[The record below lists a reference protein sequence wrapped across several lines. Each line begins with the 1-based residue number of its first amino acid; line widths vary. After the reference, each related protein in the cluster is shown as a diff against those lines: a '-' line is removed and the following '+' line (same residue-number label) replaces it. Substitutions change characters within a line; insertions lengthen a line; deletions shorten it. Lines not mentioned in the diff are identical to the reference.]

1 MIALYDNF
9 DETKM
14 IQNYIKIALRNILK
28 NKGYAA
34 INIIGLAMGLAC
46 CLLIVIY
53 LQNELSYD
61 RYHDNK
67 ERIYRIV
74 HEYKDPSGNEQE
86 QIWGNA
92 PIGEALKSD
101 FPEIEKV
108 VQFSG
113 QTSILLRQ
121 GDKKFQE
128 ENVFFMD
135 STAFD
140 VFSWKVLAGNPHTA
154 LKDPYTVVLT
164 ESTAKKYFGNQNP
177 IGKTLEGGLAAG
189 RANAGSYK
197 VTAVMQDIPANSH
210 FTFDAL
216 LSMSTF
222 RKQRPGI
229 FEKEG
234 WDYVDFYTYF
244 LTSKQFDAGK
254 FNQKIPDFLQR
265 HLPPDG
271 NTNAR
276 YNFHIEP
283 LLSAYM
289 HSAADRQPGTTGS
302 YQNLY
307 IFGIIAGFILL
318 IACVNFMNLATSR
331 SMERAKEVGVR
342 KYVGASRS
350 SLIFQFMSES
360 LTLVLISGML
370 AIVIVLACL
379 PFLGAFSG
387 KQINYS
393 ALQNSTTWSIFILT
407 TMFTGILA
415 ASYPALVLASFN
427 PIKVLK
433 GTFGNSK
440 GGALVRR
447 GLVVFQFCLSIALI
461 AGTVIVFSQLNQ
473 LQQQDLGF
481 QKEQRLVIDYNFDE
495 KVNNN
500 LEAIKSMFA
509 KDKDILS
516 VTASR
521 TVPGTFLPNAGT
533 EIISEDGTMTSF
545 APFLYEVDVDFIP
558 NIGVKM
564 AAGRA
569 YSRDFPA
576 DTAHSL
582 VINEA
587 AAKLWGYKNPQ
598 DIIGKQF
605 RQWGKEGTVIGVVKD
620 FNYLSLHRKIEPLA
634 LRLEP
639 SSSRYLTLQIGRAN
653 QSETIERIGKLWTEL
668 VPHRPFLYSFLDES
682 FNRQYEADFNFRRLF
697 SAFSGFALF
706 IACLGLLG
714 LVTYTAQQRT
724 KEIGVRKVLGAS
736 IYNLVLLLT
745 SDFIRLL
752 VVALCIATPLSWI
765 AMNKWLDNF
774 AYHIQPKWWMFA
786 FAGFAAV
793 VIALITVSFQTF
805 KAANANPVNSLRDE

>member
-1 MIALYDNF
+1 
-9 DETKM
+9 M
-14 IQNYIKIALRNILK
+14 IQNYIKIAWRNILK
-28 NKGYAA
+28 NRGYAT
-34 INIIGLAMGLAC
+34 INIVGLAIGLAC

-53 LQNELSYD
+53 VQHELSYD
-61 RYHDNK
+61 KYHVNK
-67 ERIYRIV
+67 DRIFRVV
-74 HEYKDPSGNEQE
+74 HDYKEVGSTEQH

-92 PIGEALKSD
+92 PIGEALKAD
-101 FPEIEKV
+101 FPEIEKI

-113 QTSILLRQ
+113 QTSILLKQ
-121 GDKKFQE
+121 GENRFQE

-140 VFSWKVLAGNPHTA
+140 VFSWKILAGNPHTA
-154 LKDPYTVVLT
+154 LKNAYSVVLT
-164 ESTAKKYFGNQNP
+164 ESTAKKYFGDQNP
-177 IGKTLEGGLAAG
+177 IGKTIEGGLAAG
-189 RANAGSYK
+189 RADAGLYT
-197 VTAVMQDIPANSH
+197 VTAVMADVPANSH

-222 RKQRPGI
+222 RKARPDV

-244 LTSKQFDAGK
+244 LTSKEFDPTK
-254 FNQKIPDFLQR
+254 FNQKIPDFLKR
-265 HLPPDG
+265 HIQVHE
-271 NTNAR
+271 NASSK
-276 YNFHIEP
+276 YGFHLEP
-283 LLSAYM
+283 MLQAYM
-289 HSAADRQPGTTGS
+289 HSTADRQPGTTGS
-302 YQNLY
+302 FQNLY
-307 IFGIIAGFILL
+307 IFAIIGGFILL

-342 KYVGASRS
+342 KAIGANKSN
-350 SLIFQFMSES
+350 LILQFMSES
-360 LTLVLISGML
+360 LVLVFIGGIL
-370 AIVIVLACL
+370 AIGLVIAFL
-379 PFLGAFSG
+379 PFMEVFSG
-387 KQINYS
+387 KQFGYS
-393 ALQNSTTWSIFILT
+393 TLLNSTTWTIFFLVTLI
-407 TMFTGILA
+407 TGILA
-415 ASYPALVLASFN
+415 ASYPALILANFK

-433 GTFGNSK
+433 GTFSSSK
-440 GGALVRR
+440 GGTLLRR

-481 QKEQRLVIDYNFDE
+481 QKAQRLIIDYNFDE

-500 LEAIKSMFA
+500 LEAIKNTLA
-509 KDKDILS
+509 KDKDVQS

-521 TVPGTFLPNAGT
+521 TVPGAFFPNAGT
-533 EIISEDGTMTSF
+533 EILSTDGKMINF
-545 APFLYEVDVDFIP
+545 APSLYEVDIDFIP
-558 NIGVKM
+558 NMGIKM

-576 DTAHSL
+576 DSAHSL
-582 VINEA
+582 VINES
-587 AAKLWGYKNPQ
+587 AAKLWGYSNPQ

-639 SSSRYLTLQIGRAN
+639 SSSRYLTVNLQNVN
-653 QSETIERIGKLWTEL
+653 QQTIDRMGKLWAEL
-668 VPHRPFLYSFLDES
+668 APHRPFLYSFLDDN
-682 FNRQYEADFNFRRLF
+682 FNRQYEADYNFRRLF
-697 SAFSGFALF
+697 TAFSSLALF

-736 IYNLVLLLT
+736 IYNLVLLLS

-752 VVALCIATPLSWI
+752 VIALCIATPLSWI

-774 AYHIQPKWWMFA
+774 AYHIEPKWWMFA
-786 FAGFAAV
+786 FAGFSAV
-793 VIALITVSFQTF
+793 LIALVTVSFQTF
-805 KAANANPVNSLRDE
+805 KAAKANPVDSLRDE

>member
-1 MIALYDNF
+1 
-9 DETKM
+9 M
-14 IQNYIKIALRNILK
+14 IQNYIKIAWRNIL
-28 NKGYAA
+28 NNRGYAT
-34 INIIGLAMGLAC
+34 INIVGLAIGLAC

-53 LQNELSYD
+53 VQNELSYD
-61 RYHDNK
+61 KYHANK
-67 ERIYRIV
+67 DCIYRVV
-74 HEYKDPSGNEQE
+74 HDYKEVGNTEQH

-92 PIGEALKSD
+92 PIGDALKAD

-113 QTSILLRQ
+113 LTSILLKQ
-121 GDKKFQE
+121 GDKRFQE

-140 VFSWKVLAGNPHTA
+140 VFSWKILAGNPHTA
-154 LKDPYTVVLT
+154 LKNAYSVVLT
-164 ESTAKKYFGNQNP
+164 ESTAKKYFGDQNP
-177 IGKTLEGGLAAG
+177 IGKTIEGGLAAG
-189 RANAGSYK
+189 RADAGLYT
-197 VTAVMQDIPANSH
+197 VTAVMADVPANSH

-222 RKQRPGI
+222 RKARPDI

-234 WDYVDFYTYF
+234 WGYVDFYTYF
-244 LTSKQFDAGK
+244 LASKDFDPVK
-254 FNQKIPDFLQR
+254 FNQKIPDFLKR
-265 HLPPDG
+265 HIPVQE
-271 NTNAR
+271 NANSR
-276 YNFHIEP
+276 YNFHLEP
-283 LLSAYM
+283 MLQAYM
-289 HSAADRQPGTTGS
+289 HSTADRQPGATGS

-307 IFGIIAGFILL
+307 IFTIIGGFILL

-342 KYVGASRS
+342 KAIGANKSN
-350 SLIFQFMSES
+350 LILQFMSES
-360 LTLVLISGML
+360 LALVFFSGLL
-370 AIVIVLACL
+370 AIVLVLAFL
-379 PFLGAFSG
+379 PFLEAFSG
-387 KQINYS
+387 KHLTYSSLING
-393 ALQNSTTWSIFILT
+393 TTWSIFLLATTLT
-407 TMFTGILA
+407 GLLA
-415 ASYPALVLASFN
+415 ASYPALILASFK
-427 PIKVLK
+427 PIQVLK
-433 GTFGNSK
+433 GAFSNSK
-440 GGALVRR
+440 GGTLLRR

-481 QKEQRLVIDYNFDE
+481 QKAQRLVIDYNFDE

-500 LEAIKSMFA
+500 LEAIKNTLA
-509 KDKDILS
+509 KDKDVQS

-521 TVPGTFLPNAGT
+521 TVPGAFFPNAGT
-533 EIISEDGTMTSF
+533 EIMSTDGKMTNF
-545 APFLYEVDVDFIP
+545 APSLYEVDIDFIP
-558 NIGVKM
+558 NMGIKM
-564 AAGRA
+564 VAGRA

-576 DTAHSL
+576 DSAHSL

-587 AAKLWGYKNPQ
+587 AAKLWGYSNPE
-598 DIIGKQF
+598 DVIGKQF

-639 SSSRYLTLQIGRAN
+639 SSSRYLAVNLQHVN
-653 QSETIERIGKLWTEL
+653 QQTIDRIGKLWAEL
-668 VPHRPFLYSFLDES
+668 APHRPFLYSFLDDN

-697 SAFSGFALF
+697 TAFSSLALF

-736 IYNLVLLLT
+736 IYNLVMLLS

-752 VVALCIATPLSWI
+752 VIAICIATPLSWI

-774 AYHIQPKWWMFA
+774 AYHIEPKWWMFA
-786 FAGFAAV
+786 FAGLSAV
-793 VIALITVSFQTF
+793 VIALITVSYQTF
-805 KAANANPVNSLRDE
+805 KAARANPVDSLRDE

>member
-1 MIALYDNF
+1 
-9 DETKM
+9 M
-14 IQNYIKIALRNILK
+14 IQNYIKIAWRNIL
-28 NKGYAA
+28 NNRGYAT
-34 INIIGLAMGLAC
+34 INIVGLAIGLAC

-53 LQNELSYD
+53 VQNELSYD
-61 RYHDNK
+61 KYHVNK
-67 ERIYRIV
+67 DRIFRIV
-74 HEYKDPSGNEQE
+74 HDYREVGSTEQH

-92 PIGEALKSD
+92 PIGEALKAD
-101 FPEIEKV
+101 FPEIEKI

-113 QTSILLRQ
+113 QTSILLKQ
-121 GDKKFQE
+121 GENRFQE

-140 VFSWKVLAGNPHTA
+140 VFSWKILAGNPHTA
-154 LKDPYTVVLT
+154 LKNAYSVVLT
-164 ESTAKKYFGNQNP
+164 ESTAKKYFGDQNP
-177 IGKTLEGGLAAG
+177 IGKTIEGGLAAG
-189 RANAGSYK
+189 RADAGLYT
-197 VTAVMQDIPANSH
+197 VTAVMADVPANSH

-222 RKQRPGI
+222 RKARPDI
-229 FEKEG
+229 FENEG
-234 WDYVDFYTYF
+234 WGYVDFYTYF
-244 LTSKQFDAGK
+244 LASKDFDPIK
-254 FNQKIPDFLQR
+254 FNQKIPDFLKR
-265 HLPPDG
+265 HIPVQE
-271 NTNAR
+271 NANSR
-276 YNFHIEP
+276 YNFHLEP
-283 LLSAYM
+283 MLQAYM
-289 HSAADRQPGTTGS
+289 HSTADRQPGATGS

-307 IFGIIAGFILL
+307 IFTIIGGFILL

-342 KYVGASRS
+342 KAIGANKSN
-350 SLIFQFMSES
+350 LILQFMSES
-360 LTLVLISGML
+360 LALVFFSGLL
-370 AIVIVLACL
+370 AIVLVLAFL
-379 PFLGAFSG
+379 PFLEAFSG
-387 KQINYS
+387 KHLTYS
-393 ALQNSTTWSIFILT
+393 SLLNGTTWSIFLLATTLT
-407 TMFTGILA
+407 GFLA
-415 ASYPALVLASFN
+415 ASYPALILASFK
-427 PIKVLK
+427 PIQVLK
-433 GTFGNSK
+433 GAFSNSK
-440 GGALVRR
+440 GGTLLRR

-481 QKEQRLVIDYNFDE
+481 QKAQRLVIDYNFDE

-500 LEAIKSMFA
+500 LEAIKNTLA
-509 KDKDILS
+509 KDKDVQS

-521 TVPGTFLPNAGT
+521 TVPGAFFPNAGT
-533 EIISEDGTMTSF
+533 EIMSTDGKMTNF
-545 APFLYEVDVDFIP
+545 APSLYEVDIDFIP
-558 NIGVKM
+558 NMGIKM

-576 DTAHSL
+576 DSAHSL

-587 AAKLWGYKNPQ
+587 AAKLWGYSNPE
-598 DIIGKQF
+598 DVIGKQF

-639 SSSRYLTLQIGRAN
+639 SSSRYLAVNLQNVN
-653 QSETIERIGKLWTEL
+653 QQTIDRIGKLWTEL
-668 VPHRPFLYSFLDES
+668 APHRPFLYSFLDDN

-697 SAFSGFALF
+697 TAFSGLALF

-736 IYNLVLLLT
+736 IYNLVMLLS

-752 VVALCIATPLSWI
+752 VIAICIATPLSWI

-774 AYHIQPKWWMFA
+774 AYHIEPKWWMFA
-786 FAGFAAV
+786 FSGLSAV
-793 VIALITVSFQTF
+793 FIALITVSYQTF
-805 KAANANPVNSLRDE
+805 KAAKANPVDSLRDE

>member
-1 MIALYDNF
+1 
-9 DETKM
+9 M
-14 IQNYIKIALRNILK
+14 IQNYIKIAWRNIL
-28 NKGYAA
+28 NNRGYAT
-34 INIIGLAMGLAC
+34 INIVGLAIGLAC

-53 LQNELSYD
+53 VQNELSYD
-61 RYHDNK
+61 KYHTNK
-67 ERIYRIV
+67 DRIYRVV
-74 HEYKDPSGNEQE
+74 HDYKEVGNTEQH

-92 PIGEALKSD
+92 PIGDALKAD

-113 QTSILLRQ
+113 LTSILLKQ
-121 GDKKFQE
+121 GDKRFQE

-140 VFSWKVLAGNPHTA
+140 VFSWKILAGNPHTA
-154 LKDPYTVVLT
+154 LKNAYSAVLT
-164 ESTAKKYFGNQNP
+164 ESTAKKYFGDQNP
-177 IGKTLEGGLAAG
+177 IGKTIEGGLAAG
-189 RANAGSYK
+189 RADAGLYT
-197 VTAVMQDIPANSH
+197 VTAVMADVPANSH

-222 RKQRPGI
+222 RKARPDI

-234 WDYVDFYTYF
+234 WGYVDFYTYF
-244 LTSKQFDAGK
+244 LVSKDFDPIK
-254 FNQKIPDFLQR
+254 FNQKIPDFLKR
-265 HLPPDG
+265 HIPVQE
-271 NTNAR
+271 NANSR
-276 YNFHIEP
+276 YNFHLEP
-283 LLSAYM
+283 MLQAYM
-289 HSAADRQPGTTGS
+289 HSTADRQPGPTGS

-307 IFGIIAGFILL
+307 IFTIIGGFILL

-342 KYVGASRS
+342 KAIGANKSN
-350 SLIFQFMSES
+350 LILQFMSES
-360 LTLVLISGML
+360 LALVFFSGLL
-370 AIVIVLACL
+370 AIVLVLAFL
-379 PFLGAFSG
+379 PFLEVFSG
-387 KQINYS
+387 KHLTYS
-393 ALQNSTTWSIFILT
+393 SLMNGNTWSIFLLAT
-407 TMFTGILA
+407 TFTGLLA
-415 ASYPALVLASFN
+415 ASYPALILASFK
-427 PIKVLK
+427 PIQVLK
-433 GTFGNSK
+433 GAFSNSK
-440 GGALVRR
+440 GGTLLRR

-481 QKEQRLVIDYNFDE
+481 QKAQRLIIDYNFDE

-500 LEAIKSMFA
+500 LEAIKNTLA
-509 KDKDILS
+509 KDKDVQS

-521 TVPGTFLPNAGT
+521 TVPGAFFPNAGT
-533 EIISEDGTMTSF
+533 EIMSTDGKMTNF
-545 APFLYEVDVDFIP
+545 APSLYEVDIDFIP
-558 NIGVKM
+558 NMGIKM

-576 DTAHSL
+576 DSVHSL

-587 AAKLWGYKNPQ
+587 AAKLWGYSNPE
-598 DIIGKQF
+598 DVIGKQF

-620 FNYLSLHRKIEPLA
+620 FNYLSLHRKIEPLT

-639 SSSRYLTLQIGRAN
+639 SSSRYLAVNLQNVN
-653 QSETIERIGKLWTEL
+653 QKTIARIGKLWAEL
-668 VPHRPFLYSFLDES
+668 APHRPFLYSFLDDN

-697 SAFSGFALF
+697 TAFSSLALF

-736 IYNLVLLLT
+736 IYNLVMLLS

-752 VVALCIATPLSWI
+752 VIAICIATPLSWI

-774 AYHIQPKWWMFA
+774 AYHIEPKWWMFA
-786 FAGFAAV
+786 FAGLSAV
-793 VIALITVSFQTF
+793 VIALITVSYQTF
-805 KAANANPVNSLRDE
+805 KAAKANPVDSLRDE

>member
-1 MIALYDNF
+1 
-9 DETKM
+9 M
-14 IQNYIKIALRNILK
+14 IQNYIKIAWRNIL
-28 NKGYAA
+28 NNRGYAT
-34 INIIGLAMGLAC
+34 INIVGLAIGLAC

-53 LQNELSYD
+53 VQNELSYD
-61 RYHDNK
+61 KYHTNK
-67 ERIYRIV
+67 DRIYRVV
-74 HEYKDPSGNEQE
+74 HDYKEVGNTEQH

-92 PIGEALKSD
+92 PIGDALKAD

-113 QTSILLRQ
+113 LTSILLKQ
-121 GDKKFQE
+121 GDKRFQE

-140 VFSWKVLAGNPHTA
+140 VFSWKILAGNPHTA
-154 LKDPYTVVLT
+154 LKNAYSAVLT
-164 ESTAKKYFGNQNP
+164 ESTAKKYFGDQNP
-177 IGKTLEGGLAAG
+177 IGKTIEGGLAAG
-189 RANAGSYK
+189 RADAGLYT
-197 VTAVMQDIPANSH
+197 VTAVMADVPANSH

-222 RKQRPGI
+222 RKARPDI

-234 WDYVDFYTYF
+234 WGYVDFYTYF
-244 LTSKQFDAGK
+244 LVSKDFDPIK
-254 FNQKIPDFLQR
+254 FNQKIPDFLKR
-265 HLPPDG
+265 HIPVQE
-271 NTNAR
+271 NANSR
-276 YNFHIEP
+276 YNFHLEP
-283 LLSAYM
+283 MLQAYM
-289 HSAADRQPGTTGS
+289 HSTADRQPGPTGS

-307 IFGIIAGFILL
+307 IFTIIGGFILL

-342 KYVGASRS
+342 KAIGANKSN
-350 SLIFQFMSES
+350 LILQFMSES
-360 LTLVLISGML
+360 LALVFFSGLL
-370 AIVIVLACL
+370 AIVLVLAFL
-379 PFLGAFSG
+379 PFLEVFSG
-387 KQINYS
+387 KHLTYS
-393 ALQNSTTWSIFILT
+393 SLMNGNTWSIFLLAT
-407 TMFTGILA
+407 TFTGLLA
-415 ASYPALVLASFN
+415 ASYPALILASFK
-427 PIKVLK
+427 PIQVLK
-433 GTFGNSK
+433 GAFSNSK
-440 GGALVRR
+440 GGTLLRR

-481 QKEQRLVIDYNFDE
+481 QKAQRLIIDYNFDE

-500 LEAIKSMFA
+500 LEAIKNTLA
-509 KDKDILS
+509 KDKDVQS

-521 TVPGTFLPNAGT
+521 TVPGAFFPNAGT
-533 EIISEDGTMTSF
+533 EIMSTDGKMTNF
-545 APFLYEVDVDFIP
+545 APSLYEVDIDFIP
-558 NIGVKM
+558 DMGIKM

-576 DTAHSL
+576 DSAHSL

-587 AAKLWGYKNPQ
+587 AAKLWGYSNPE
-598 DIIGKQF
+598 DVIGKQF

-620 FNYLSLHRKIEPLA
+620 FNYLSLHRKIEPLT

-639 SSSRYLTLQIGRAN
+639 SSSRYLTVNLQNVN
-653 QSETIERIGKLWTEL
+653 QKTIARIGKLWAVL
-668 VPHRPFLYSFLDES
+668 APHRPFLYSFLDDN

-697 SAFSGFALF
+697 TAFSSLALF

-736 IYNLVLLLT
+736 IYNLVMLLS

-752 VVALCIATPLSWI
+752 VIAIFIATPLSWI

-774 AYHIQPKWWMFA
+774 AYHIEPKWWMFA
-786 FAGFAAV
+786 FAGLSAV
-793 VIALITVSFQTF
+793 VIALITVSYQTF
-805 KAANANPVNSLRDE
+805 KAAKANPVDSLRDE

>member
-1 MIALYDNF
+1 
-9 DETKM
+9 M
-14 IQNYIKIALRNILK
+14 IQNYIKIAWRNILK
-28 NKGYAA
+28 NRGYAT
-34 INIIGLAMGLAC
+34 INIIGLAIGLAC

-53 LQNELSYD
+53 VQHELSYD
-61 RYHDNK
+61 KYHLNK
-67 ERIYRIV
+67 DRIYRVV
-74 HEYKDPSGNEQE
+74 HDYKEVGSTSQQ

-92 PIGEALKSD
+92 PIGEALKAD
-101 FPEIEKV
+101 FPEIDKI

-113 QTSILLRQ
+113 QTSILLKQ
-121 GDKKFQE
+121 GENRFQE

-154 LKDPYTVVLT
+154 LKNAYSVVLT

-177 IGKTLEGGLAAG
+177 IGKTIEGGLAAG
-189 RANAGSYK
+189 RADAGLYT
-197 VTAVMQDIPANSH
+197 VTAVMADVPANSH

-222 RKQRPGI
+222 RKARPDV

-234 WDYVDFYTYF
+234 WGYVDFYTYF
-244 LTSKQFDAGK
+244 LASKDFDPVK
-254 FNQKIPDFLQR
+254 FNQKIPDFLKR
-265 HLPPDG
+265 HIPVQE
-271 NTNAR
+271 NANSR
-276 YNFHIEP
+276 YNFHLEP
-283 LLSAYM
+283 MLQAYM
-289 HSAADRQPGTTGS
+289 HSTADRQPGATGS

-307 IFGIIAGFILL
+307 IFTIIGGFILL

-342 KYVGASRS
+342 KAIGANKSN
-350 SLIFQFMSES
+350 LILQFMSES
-360 LTLVLISGML
+360 LALVFFSGLL
-370 AIVIVLACL
+370 AIVLVLAFL
-379 PFLGAFSG
+379 PFLEAFSG
-387 KQINYS
+387 KHLTYS
-393 ALQNSTTWSIFILT
+393 SLMNGTTWSIFLLAT
-407 TMFTGILA
+407 TVTGLLA
-415 ASYPALVLASFN
+415 ASYPALILASFQ

-433 GTFGNSK
+433 GAFSSSK
-440 GGALVRR
+440 GGTLLRR

-481 QKEQRLVIDYNFDE
+481 QKAQRLIIDYNFDE

-500 LEAIKSMFA
+500 LEAIKNTLA
-509 KDKDILS
+509 KDKDVQS

-521 TVPGTFLPNAGT
+521 TVPGAFFPNAGT
-533 EIISEDGTMTSF
+533 EIMSTDGKMTDF
-545 APFLYEVDVDFIP
+545 APSLYEVDIDFIP
-558 NIGVKM
+558 NMGIKM
-564 AAGRA
+564 VAGRA

-582 VINEA
+582 VINES
-587 AAKLWGYKNPQ
+587 AAKLWGYSNPQ

-620 FNYLSLHRKIEPLA
+620 FNYLSLHRKIEPLT

-639 SSSRYLTLQIGRAN
+639 GSSRYLAVNLQHVN
-653 QSETIERIGKLWTEL
+653 QQTIDRIGKLWAEL
-668 VPHRPFLYSFLDES
+668 APHRPFLYSFLDDN
-682 FNRQYEADFNFRRLF
+682 FNRQYEADYNFRRLF
-697 SAFSGFALF
+697 TAFSSLALF

-736 IYNLVLLLT
+736 IYNLVLLLS

-752 VVALCIATPLSWI
+752 VIAICIATPLSWI

-774 AYHIQPKWWMFA
+774 AYHIEPKWWMFA
-786 FAGFAAV
+786 FAGLSAV
-793 VIALITVSFQTF
+793 FIALITVSYQTF
-805 KAANANPVNSLRDE
+805 KAAKANPVDSLRDE

>member
-1 MIALYDNF
+1 
-9 DETKM
+9 M
-14 IQNYIKIALRNILK
+14 IQNYIKIAWRNIL
-28 NKGYAA
+28 NNRGYAT
-34 INIIGLAMGLAC
+34 INIVGLAIGLAC

-53 LQNELSYD
+53 VQNELSYD
-61 RYHDNK
+61 KYHTNK
-67 ERIYRIV
+67 DRIYRVV
-74 HEYKDPSGNEQE
+74 HDYKEVGNTEQH

-92 PIGEALKSD
+92 PIGDALKAD

-113 QTSILLRQ
+113 LTSILLKQ
-121 GDKKFQE
+121 GDKRFQE

-140 VFSWKVLAGNPHTA
+140 VFSWKILAGNPHTA
-154 LKDPYTVVLT
+154 LKNAYSIVLT
-164 ESTAKKYFGNQNP
+164 ESTAKKYFGDQNP
-177 IGKTLEGGLAAG
+177 IGKTIEGGLAAG
-189 RANAGSYK
+189 RADAGLYT
-197 VTAVMQDIPANSH
+197 VTAVMADVPANSH

-222 RKQRPGI
+222 RKARPDI
-229 FEKEG
+229 FENEG
-234 WDYVDFYTYF
+234 WGYVDFYTYF
-244 LTSKQFDAGK
+244 LASKDFDPIK
-254 FNQKIPDFLQR
+254 FNQKIPDFLKR
-265 HLPPDG
+265 HIPVQE
-271 NTNAR
+271 NANSR
-276 YNFHIEP
+276 YNFHLEP
-283 LLSAYM
+283 MLQAYM
-289 HSAADRQPGTTGS
+289 HSTADRQPGATGS

-307 IFGIIAGFILL
+307 IFTIIGGFILL

-342 KYVGASRS
+342 KAIGANKSN
-350 SLIFQFMSES
+350 LILQFMSES
-360 LTLVLISGML
+360 LALVFFSGLL
-370 AIVIVLACL
+370 AIVLVLAFL
-379 PFLGAFSG
+379 PFLEAFSG
-387 KQINYS
+387 KHLTYS
-393 ALQNSTTWSIFILT
+393 SLMNGTTWSIFLLATTLT
-407 TMFTGILA
+407 GLLA
-415 ASYPALVLASFN
+415 ASYPALILASFK
-427 PIKVLK
+427 PIQVLK
-433 GTFGNSK
+433 GAFSNSK
-440 GGALVRR
+440 GGTLLRR

-481 QKEQRLVIDYNFDE
+481 QKAQRLVIDYNFDE

-500 LEAIKSMFA
+500 LEAIKNTLA
-509 KDKDILS
+509 KDKDVQS

-521 TVPGTFLPNAGT
+521 TVPGAFFPNAGT
-533 EIISEDGTMTSF
+533 EIMSTDGKMTNF
-545 APFLYEVDVDFIP
+545 APSLYEVDIDFIP
-558 NIGVKM
+558 NMGIKM

-576 DTAHSL
+576 DSAHSL

-587 AAKLWGYKNPQ
+587 AAKLWGYSNPE
-598 DIIGKQF
+598 DVIGKQF

-639 SSSRYLTLQIGRAN
+639 SSSRYLAVNLQNVN
-653 QSETIERIGKLWTEL
+653 QQTIDRIGKLWTEL
-668 VPHRPFLYSFLDES
+668 APHRPFLYSFLDDN

-697 SAFSGFALF
+697 TAFSSLALF

-736 IYNLVLLLT
+736 IFNLVMLLS

-752 VVALCIATPLSWI
+752 VIAICIATPLSWI

-774 AYHIQPKWWMFA
+774 AYHIEPKWWMFA
-786 FAGFAAV
+786 FSGLSAV
-793 VIALITVSFQTF
+793 FIALITVSYQTF
-805 KAANANPVNSLRDE
+805 KAAKANPVDSLRDE